1 MERRDTRGGR
11 AQAAKHSARPRAG
24 LREAV
29 ADMIAETASAG
40 PRDWAALAAVVLCIV
55 FVGLMEGSTWP
66 M

>member
-1 MERRDTRGGR
+1 METIERRGGR
-11 AQAAKHSARPRAG
+11 AQAAKHSARPRTG

-40 PRDWAALAAVVLCIV
+40 PRDWAALALVVLCV
-55 FVGLMEGSTWP
+55 VLVGFVEGSTWP

>member
-11 AQAAKHSARPRAG
+11 AQAGKHSARPRAG

-40 PRDWAALAAVVLCIV
+40 PRDWAALALIVLCVVL
-55 FVGLMEGSTWP
+55 VGFMEGSTWP